1 MKWQV
6 NFVGSSGIQ
15 GVEMDPSWKRRNNA
29 AQTDKLLPLPG
40 REPHQIQENHFVL
53 AICLAVM
60 SAVAS
65 AAPSYAADN
74 DCGPGAVRTGNIFAN
89 TINGTVGN
97 DVIRGLGGNDKL
109 RGGPCDDKIYGGPG
123 NDKIDGG
130 PGWDIC
136 EGGAGADVFVNCEV
150 VVP

>member
-6 NFVGSSGIQ
+6 N
-15 GVEMDPSWKRRNNA
+15 
-29 AQTDKLLPLPG
+29 
-40 REPHQIQENHFVL
+40 FVL

-60 SAVAS
+60 SALAS

-74 DCGPGAVRTGNIFAN
+74 QCGPGGAFIGNNNAN
-89 TINGTVGN
+89 TITGTIHN
-97 DVIRGLGGNDKL
+97 DLIRGLGGNDKL

-123 NDKIDGG
+123 SDKIDGG

-136 EGGAGADVFVNCEV
+136 EGGPGVDVFVNCEV
-150 VVP
+150 IVP

>member
-6 NFVGSSGIQ
+6 N
-15 GVEMDPSWKRRNNA
+15 
-29 AQTDKLLPLPG
+29 
-40 REPHQIQENHFVL
+40 FVL

-60 SAVAS
+60 SALAS
-65 AAPSYAADN
+65 AAPTYAADN
-74 DCGPGAVRTGNIFAN
+74 DCGPGAVRTGNGAAN

-130 PGWDIC
+130 PGYDIC
-136 EGGAGADVFVNCEV
+136 FGGPGVDVFVNCEV
-150 VVP
+150 VVQ